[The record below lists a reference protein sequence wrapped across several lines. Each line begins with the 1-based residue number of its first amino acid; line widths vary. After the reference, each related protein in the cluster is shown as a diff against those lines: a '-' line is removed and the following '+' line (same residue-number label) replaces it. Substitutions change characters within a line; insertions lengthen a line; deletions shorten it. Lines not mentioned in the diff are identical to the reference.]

1 MTDSEEIRALF
12 VTIDAST
19 TSLRSI
25 IFDARGNPL
34 AQGRATL
41 KFERIGRDGYEQS
54 ADSWWSALCQAT
66 RDAVSELPR
75 ERHAD
80 LTAMVIAH
88 QRETVVA
95 TDARG
100 QPLAPALL
108 WMDSRCQ
115 SDVEEAE
122 RRVGSVRLHAL
133 SGKPACTTPSLYKLM
148 FLLRERPELRDIA
161 FIHDVHSFLALR
173 LTGRSI
179 SSLAS
184 ADPTGLVDMRKRA
197 WSRSMTQL
205 VGVEPHQLPEL
216 VEVGYMVG
224 NLTKSASEQ
233 TGLPEH
239 VVLYAGGGD
248 GQLAGLGAGVTGK
261 GSAFLDLGTAI
272 SCGTITTKYE
282 IDSAFRTLHA
292 AIPGRYCLETTL
304 RGGML
309 TLWWL
314 AETLLGSKNRAE
326 KIRELE
332 TEAERLIPPG
342 SDGLVA
348 LPYWTGV
355 MNPYWDDSARGVF
368 LGLHP
373 SHQPGHLYRSILEG
387 LAMEQRLH
395 LEGVRAAIGKTGET
409 IVALGGGSRSDF
421 WCQLFADVLGRPI
434 RRCETANAPS
444 LGAAVLASVAH
455 GTHPSFERA
464 TKEMTRLAAS
474 FTPGPQAVIYE
485 RLYREVYRGLYVDLA
500 PRMKALSEL
509 RQIASPGGSPTIPPP
524 VSSFEN

>member
-1 MTDSEEIRALF
+1 MTSSEELRALF
-12 VTIDAST
+12 VAIDAST
-19 TSLRSI
+19 TSVRSI
-25 IFDARGNPL
+25 IFDALGHPL
-34 AQGRATL
+34 ASGRAPLTYQ
-41 KFERIGRDGYEQS
+41 RIGRDGYEQS
-54 ADSWWSALCQAT
+54 AESWWSALCQAT
-66 RDAVSELPR
+66 REALGQLPD
-75 ERHAD
+75 ERRTD
-80 LTAMVIAH
+80 LAAMVIAH

-95 TDARG
+95 TDAKG
-100 QPLAPALL
+100 QPLAPAIL
-108 WMDSRCQ
+108 WMDSRCHQ
-115 SDVEEAE
+115 DVAEAE
-122 RRVGSVRLHAL
+122 RRVGTVRLHAV

-148 FLLRERPELRDIA
+148 FLLRERPDLRDVA

-205 VGVEPHQLPEL
+205 VGVDPHQLPEL
-216 VEVGYMVG
+216 VEVGYMIG

-233 TGLPEH
+233 TGLPDH

-261 GSAFLDLGTAI
+261 GAAFLDLGTAI
-272 SCGTITTKYE
+272 SCGTITAKYE

-326 KIRELE
+326 KILELE
-332 TEAERLIPPG
+332 SEAERLIPPA

-355 MNPYWDDSARGVF
+355 MNPYWDDNARGVF
-368 LGLHP
+368 LGMHP
-373 SHQPGHLYRSILEG
+373 SHQPAHLYRAILEG

-395 LEGVRAAIGKTGET
+395 LEGVRAAIGKSVET
-409 IVALGGGSRSDF
+409 VVALGGGSRSDF

-434 RRCETANAPS
+434 RRSETANAPS

-464 TKEMTRLAAS
+464 TAVMTRLAGS
-474 FTPGPQAVIYE
+474 FSPGPQSAIYE

-500 PRMKALSEL
+500 PRMKALTEL

-524 VSSFEN
+524 ISTIDN